1 MMKTPLVSVLIPAYN
16 AEKYIKDTLLSV
28 VNQSWRNVEIIVLD
42 DGSVDATGDIVQS
55 FGDERIRY
63 IRQDNR
69 GVGAARNRLLSLAS
83 GPLILFVDADDILS
97 PSFIETLC
105 LEKERAS
112 ASAAS
117 SSVIPFRGRRPG
129 KAKGKAEVRVCSGM
143 EYVRLMTKPF
153 GEFCYSHSRLFDR
166 DLFEGLSFPED
177 RIFEDVVLMP
187 QVVLRAERVVK
198 VTSAVYNYR
207 INRHGLSHGPFS
219 SRALDEMDGYLSNIE
234 LGLKMG
240 DEKIVYYSSLF
251 FLTKYYF
258 YFWRVLFRGM
268 GIRKYLE
275 RFKGEKTRVL
285 RLLRRKSK

>member
-1 MMKTPLVSVLIPAYN
+1 MNTPLVSVLIPAYN
-16 AEKYIKDTLLSV
+16 AEKYIKDTLISV
-28 VNQSWRNVEIIVLD
+28 VSQSWRNVEIIVLD
-42 DGSVDATGDIVQS
+42 DGSTDSTGDIVRS
-55 FGDERIRY
+55 FDDERIRY
-63 IRQDNR
+63 IRQDNT
-69 GVGAARNRLLSLAS
+69 GVGKARNRLLSLSS
-83 GPLILFVDADDILS
+83 GPLVLFVDADDILS
-97 PSFIETLC
+97 PSFIEMLY

-117 SSVIPFRGRRPG
+117 SSVIPFRGKRPG
-129 KAKGKAEVRVCSGM
+129 KAKGKAGVRVYSGR

-166 DLFEGLSFPED
+166 DLFDGLFFPED

-219 SRALDEMDGYLSNIE
+219 SRALDEMDGYLSNID

-240 DEKIVYYSSLF
+240 DEKIVYYSALF
-251 FLTKYYF
+251 FLTKYYY

-268 GIRKYLE
+268 GIKEYKE
-275 RFKGEKTRVL
+275 RYKGEKKRVL
-285 RLLRRKSK
+285 RLLKKERKL

>member
-97 PSFIETLC
+97 PSFIETLY

>member
-28 VNQSWRNVEIIVLD
+28 VNQSWRNIEIIVLD

-97 PSFIETLC
+97 PSFIETLY